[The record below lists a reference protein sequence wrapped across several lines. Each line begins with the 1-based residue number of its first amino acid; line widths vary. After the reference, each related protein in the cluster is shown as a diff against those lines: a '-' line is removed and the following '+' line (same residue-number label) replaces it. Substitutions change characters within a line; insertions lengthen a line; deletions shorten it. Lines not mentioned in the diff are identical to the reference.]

1 MNRSLSQDSS
11 SALSRRA
18 VLKGLAAAPLA
29 AAAGSRSLAADAAPS
44 PGLNTLQKQP
54 DNLEF
59 KFAGLNSF
67 ITPTEDFYVR
77 NHFEVPTVDAKTWK
91 LKVEGHVEKPFEVG
105 LDELR
110 GMGNKTQVSLL
121 ECAGNGRVFLKAPQL
136 GLRWELGGVSNGEWT
151 GIPLSA
157 LLERAGVK
165 RGAVDV
171 ILEGA
176 DKGSVNPPFPTT
188 PGVIPF
194 ARSLPLAKATAPEV
208 MIAHTMNGRPLNVAH
223 GFPARAI
230 VAGWYGMASVKWLT
244 KIIVTD
250 RPFNG
255 YFQTFQYTTW
265 ERHGDQAS
273 LKPLADLA
281 VKSQIARPAG
291 FEVVPAGKPYRVF
304 GAAWAGAKDVAK
316 VELSTDRGKTWK
328 EATIQKGQGG
338 PYSWIFWESTWT
350 PSDKGTHVLM
360 SRATDSSGQSQPLER
375 NADLRDAMISHTL
388 PVEVEVR

>member
-1 MNRSLSQDSS
+1 MQRPHSQH
-11 SALSRRA
+11 LSRRD
-18 VLKGLAAAPLA
+18 VLKGLAAAPLV
-29 AAAGSRSLAADAAPS
+29 AAAGSQAPAADAAPS
-44 PGLNTLQKQP
+44 AGLNTLQKLP

-59 KFAGLNSF
+59 KFSGLNSV
-67 ITPTEDFYVR
+67 ITPTEHFYVR
-77 NHFEVPTVDAKTWK
+77 NHFDPPTIDVKSWK
-91 LKVEGHVEKPFEVG
+91 LKVEGHVERPFEIG

-110 GMGNKTQVSLL
+110 SLQSKTQVSLL

-151 GIPLSA
+151 GVPLSA
-157 LLERAGVK
+157 LLEKAGVK

-176 DKGSVNPPFPTT
+176 DKGAVNPPFPTT
-188 PGVIPF
+188 PGTIPF
-194 ARSLPLAKATAPEV
+194 ARSLPLAKAMAPEV
-208 MIAHTMNGRPLNVAH
+208 MIAHTMNGQPLTGAH

-244 KIIVTD
+244 RIIVSD

-273 LKPLADLA
+273 LKPVGEIA

-291 FEVVPAGKPYRVF
+291 FEVVPVGKAYRVF
-304 GAAWAGAKDVAK
+304 GAAWAGSRDVAK
-316 VELSTDRGKTWK
+316 VEFSSDRGKSWSA
-328 EATIQKGQGG
+328 ATIQSGKGGA
-338 PYSWIFWESTWT
+338 YSWVLWETSWT
-350 PSDKGTHVLM
+350 PSSTGTHILM
-360 SRATDSSGQSQPLER
+360 SRATDSAGDSQPLER
-375 NADLRDAMISHTL
+375 NADLRDAMITHTL